1 MSVEHSSKKSS
12 SSINYKGL
20 NYKEEKDDLKSSTK
34 KNKIKNIQ
42 NIIQKCNKSKNSIK
56 QKEFIRNDPNKLLQ
70 SKTTK
75 DNTLNSVKSIN
86 NNKYDK
92 FVNKKIQKTSN
103 EEIKNDEPEI
113 DEKEIDKNFLKK
125 LLYNHKVKVK
135 NKKSYF
141 IKENNALNMSN
152 YNIEENEVTFNDLR
166 KYIIKIE
173 NKMKDEE
180 DALKTKSLNEFMEQ
194 LENLI
199 ARFSFIIYIFIIN
212 KEKQHA
218 KEIFLL
224 MMKENI
230 KYIDYVEKNIIEQYY
245 LSKDIPIEAY
255 KLLKIYSFIIKYSQL
270 FNLSNYCNIFLGRYF
285 EIIYF
290 IYNHFIY
297 EGNFRGFNS
306 NTRNQINFWF
316 SLVLNNASYY
326 AILYYFPISL
336 SININNNIIKIYQN
350 SDENKLT
357 KIEKTLLLKVLYNLS
372 LLYYLNGQNDK
383 ALIKLNETKERVINS
398 DEFYYSI
405 NNLANKN
412 RKKKDSIIYSN
423 NNDNGLLSNEDDGNR
438 LSTVS
443 SISEF
448 VKNKSFYENE
458 YSNKL
463 NEIEKLNQTFTKSKI
478 ELNDISLLMNYGF
491 ENGLINENNNNKTIR
506 KNSVAGTN
514 ISNKYRLYKKLSIPK
529 YYKNP
534 LLFKLELLH
543 GEIEIDKKNYSS
555 AYDHILKAFYILILL
570 KYNNTNKEE
579 NLSFTNEQQTIEKYL
594 TLIERLKEKEKEKDN
609 EIDNTEEKS
618 ENESSENISN
628 QSSLNNNEYSNKKF
642 KEESEEIT
650 LDKYNLYLEW
660 NKDKLKEKEK
670 EKKEKKI
677 LYCNKKDIDY
687 KMFQDIEKFFIFLCS
702 LSLYQ
707 ITILNES
714 QPEKKRRND
723 LPIYFSPQFKDCLSK
738 NQRIELDNLQVMAL
752 NRSIILKDINDWI
765 MPNNLNI
772 ELINKKAME
781 KYIKKKTYK
790 FINKF
795 CEENENDTQMRQTK
809 EYKIYKRIIT
819 SRKINKETKEFIKK
833 NCEYVLKVLKKANN
847 NEIEEIIKS
856 PSIII
861 KPVHIYKK
869 KRQKSFDKNSSKSFN
884 SFINN
889 INNYSFAN
897 KNINFR
903 MSMSGGGIFK
913 SKIKLEKNLDL
924 KKESIKNDF
933 DDHIQRLSCKK
944 DKRKYSKLGEN
955 LIYHY
960 YDDKYLKTD
969 RRDYNDNYKEFQIT
983 IDTSVINDY

>member
-1 MSVEHSSKKSS
+1 MSVERSSKKTS
-12 SSINYKGL
+12 SSINFKGL
-20 NYKEEKDDLKSSTK
+20 DYKEEKDDLKPNTK
-34 KNKIKNIQ
+34 KKNIKNIQ
-42 NIIQKCNKSKNSIK
+42 NIIQKCNKSKNSLK

-92 FVNKKIQKTSN
+92 FVNKKIQKTSV
-103 EEIKNDEPEI
+103 EEIKNDTEPEI
-113 DEKEIDKNFLKK
+113 NEIEMDKNFLKK
-125 LLYNHKVKVK
+125 LLYNHNIKVR
-135 NKKSYF
+135 NKIYSN
-141 IKENNALNMSN
+141 INENNSLNMSN
-152 YNIEENEVTFNDLR
+152 YKIEDNEVKFNDLR

-173 NKMKDEE
+173 KKMKDEE
-180 DALKTKSLNEFMEQ
+180 DILKTKSLNEFMEQ

-212 KEKQHA
+212 KEKQKA
-218 KEIFLL
+218 KDIFLL

-230 KYIDYVEKNIIEQYY
+230 KYIDYVEKNIVEQYY

-255 KLLKIYSFIIKYSQL
+255 KLLKIYSFIIKYCQL
-270 FNLSNYCNIFLGRYF
+270 FNISNYCNIFLGRYF

-290 IYNHFIY
+290 IYNLFIY
-297 EGNFRGFNS
+297 EGNYRGFTS
-306 NTRNQINFWF
+306 NTKNQINSWF

-326 AILYYFPISL
+326 AILYYHPINL

-350 SDENKLT
+350 SDENTLT

-372 LLYYLNGQNDK
+372 LFYYLNGQIDK
-383 ALIKLNETKERVINS
+383 ALIKLNETKERIINS

-405 NNLANKN
+405 NNLTNKN
-412 RKKKDSIIYSN
+412 RKRKDSIIYSN
-423 NNDNGLLSNEDDGNR
+423 SNDNALLSNEDEGNR
-438 LSTVS
+438 LSTAT

-448 VKNKSFYENE
+448 VKNKSYYDND

-478 ELNDISLLMNYGF
+478 DLNDISLLMNYGF
-491 ENGLINENNNNKTIR
+491 ENGLINENNNSKTIR

-514 ISNKYRLYKKLSIPK
+514 YSNKFRLYKKLSIPK

-543 GEIEIDKKNYSS
+543 GEIEIDKKNYTS
-555 AYDHILKAFYILILL
+555 AYEHILKAFYILVLL

-579 NLSFTNEQQTIEKYL
+579 NLSFTNEQQTLEKYL
-594 TLIERLKEKEKEKDN
+594 SLIEKLKEKEKEKDN

-628 QSSLNNNEYSNKKF
+628 QSSINNNDYSNKKF

-670 EKKEKKI
+670 KEKEI
-677 LYCNKKDIDY
+677 LYCNKKDVDY

-702 LSLYQ
+702 LSLNQ

-714 QPEKKRRND
+714 QPEKTKRND
-723 LPIYFSPQFKDCLSK
+723 LPIYFSSQFKDCLSK

-752 NRSIILKDINDWI
+752 NRSIILKNINDWI

-772 ELINKKAME
+772 GLVNKKAME

-795 CEENENDTQMRQTK
+795 YGENENDSQMKQTK
-809 EYKIYKRIIT
+809 EYKIYKKIIT
-819 SRKINKETKEFIKK
+819 SRKINKESKEFIKK
-833 NCEYVLKVLKKANN
+833 NCELVLKVLKKAND

-869 KRQKSFDKNSSKSFN
+869 KRKSSFDKNNSKSYNYF
-884 SFINN
+884 FNN

-897 KNINFR
+897 KNMNFR

-913 SKIKLEKNLDL
+913 SKIRLEKNLDL
-924 KKESIKNDF
+924 KKESIKNDY

-969 RRDYNDNYKEFQIT
+969 KRDYNDNYKEFQIS
-983 IDTSVINDY
+983 IDSSIINNY